1 MVDGRAGEAFKMIDM
16 LLSEDRP
23 KLESFRIETPMGALE
38 SDSGNHVV
46 DMISGVGVIVI
57 LYVGKKLLGRYFR

>member
-1 MVDGRAGEAFKMIDM
+1 MVDGRAGEAFKMIDT
-16 LLSEDRP
+16 LLVEDRP
-23 KLESFRIETPMGALE
+23 KLESFRIETPMGAME

-46 DMISGVGVIVI
+46 DIVSVVGVVVI